1 MSNANEWKPK
11 PRAAASFGD
20 VKLTGEEGFV
30 LSRIDGNTSLTD
42 LTHLTGLPKEK
53 VSDILDRLGL
63 VGLVDDTPA
72 KVSTSLRTLDDQ
84 APVVTA
90 EEAIEEARAL
100 LDDMSEDDDE
110 PVRDT
115 QVPHASHGADA
126 NAADDDAPGDS
137 PTDDEETDN
146 AQSEELDVAEEGNF
160 RKLYAMVFSERPV
173 DEREKIAT
181 TTNGAN
187 LMALCFD
194 PVPSVIAR
202 MFENPKIGFAHARL
216 IARHHRT
223 PHGLDVVLGRSDIAR
238 DAQVQRNVLQ
248 NPMAQDTQLTKILR
262 PKRMGVVYKWALS
275 RDLPE
280 RNRNKTKNVL
290 RSQYSTAPAED
301 RADLVF
307 STEGRCLTMLI
318 GIPFDSHTTALMC
331 GRTYSSNLLVLNL
344 CRFSSTPP
352 NLLTH
357 LMKQN
362 LVRRSPQLKT
372 MVLQHPNCPS
382 ELKRRG

>member
-1 MSNANEWKPK
+1 MTNEWKPK
-11 PRAAASFGD
+11 PRSAASYGD

-30 LSRIDGNTSLTD
+30 LSRVDGNTSVTD
-42 LTHLTGLPKEK
+42 LTHLTGMPKEK
-53 VSDILDRLGL
+53 ISDILDRLSL
-63 VGLVDDTPA
+63 VGLVDDVPSLSLSA
-72 KVSTSLRTLDDQ
+72 LRTLDDQ
-84 APVVTA
+84 VPVVTA
-90 EEAIEEARAL
+90 EEALDEARAL
-100 LDDMSEDDDE
+100 LDDMSDEDD
-110 PVRDT
+110 PVRAT
-115 QVPHASHGADA
+115 QVPHAPLSVAEAEAEEDEV
-126 NAADDDAPGDS
+126 PGDS
-137 PTDDEETDN
+137 PIDDDETDN
-146 AQSEELDVAEEGNF
+146 ANSEEIDVAEEGNF
-160 RKLYAMVFSERPV
+160 RKLYAMVFSERSV
-173 DEREKIAT
+173 DEREKAAMTAT
-181 TTNGAN
+181 GAN

-223 PHGLDVVLGRSDIAR
+223 PHGLDVVLGRTDMAR

-275 RDLPE
+275 RELPE
-280 RNRNKTKNVL
+280 RNRNKTKSVL
-290 RSQYSTAPAED
+290 RTQYASAPAED

-307 STEGRCLTMLI
+307 TTEGRVLTMLI

-331 GRTYSSNLLVLNL
+331 GRTYNSNLLVLNL